1 MRYAWGARLLLVAIG
16 GASIFWIWTDP
27 YTHAVDTSS
36 PFIPAPW
43 WRIALAMTEIVLL
56 GLYCWSAWMMRW
68 RRAALLLIVSLLHSL
83 VTNAVYVLMDG
94 MERFLIVFSTDQIL
108 SGYLGVLALRLLAL
122 LALTYLYLGES
133 SFTGR
138 LVALG
143 K

>member
-1 MRYAWGARLLLVAIG
+1 
-16 GASIFWIWTDP
+16 
-27 YTHAVDTSS
+27 
-36 PFIPAPW
+36 
-43 WRIALAMTEIVLL
+43 
-56 GLYCWSAWMMRW
+56 MMRW